1 MRRILVGLIL
11 AASMGIAALP
21 MTSAYMAN
29 AVGTP
34 GKPTMAISNAGSAQG
49 QAHRS
54 STGTAMK
61 TTNDRI
67 EWIWD

>member
-1 MRRILVGLIL
+1 MKRILVGLIM
-11 AASMGIAALP
+11 AASMGLAALP
-21 MTSAYMAN
+21 TTSAYVAN

-34 GKPTMAISNAGSAQG
+34 GKPIMAISNTGSTAG

-54 STGTAMK
+54 STGTNMK